1 MDALTPSRSATAGG
15 RASERGLG
23 RLLIIT
29 VIAAVLLG
37 LLGRI
42 LTYPLQHDEQFYLP
56 PAILLGDHHL
66 YRDIGFTHMPNLPLL
81 LSIFYGL
88 TDQYLLVG
96 RLVVATSWVAL
107 LTILYRA
114 ARAQNAGMLAIVT
127 AAALLLF
134 NSNLLGEAGMA
145 ATNNFIPIPFAVG
158 GLALFLAATSDSA
171 RAAPLAA
178 ASGLLLGMA
187 AGFKANFAPFVI
199 PVGLAAVLVPSAWPL
214 WHRISRLALPML
226 AGGIVGA
233 LPTLIYL
240 FSDPPGFLSHVF
252 EAHRGPQIGYWLAR
266 PDLLDQKVMGFG
278 AKLLLGRE
286 LWLGGTALLML
297 VLLSVL
303 VLLLVEQT
311 GGWRQAG
318 RAAGWPV
325 ALVSAVIA
333 VGALV
338 SFLPTPA
345 FPQYFT
351 LPLPFGALLILL
363 LYGRLDESRRKKSA
377 PVFIASLALAAASGA
392 PTLVGGLFG
401 FVQPN
406 QWASSKLN
414 ADSSRLAQA
423 IATAGVSG
431 PVATLEPLQAL
442 SSGLPIYPELALGP
456 FIYRAADWIP
466 TEQRSHYRYLASPR
480 SITTRLQAHRP
491 AAVVIGREG
500 VLDAPLERFA
510 RQNGFRA
517 TNLESRSG
525 GNPPMR
531 TLFLA
536 PAASNAP

>member
-1 MDALTPSRSATAGG
+1 MDAMTPSRSATAAGEDSH
-15 RASERGLG
+15 RSPG
-23 RLLIIT
+23 RLLIIAG
-29 VIAAVLLG
+29 IAAVLLG

-56 PAILLGDHHL
+56 PAVLLGDLHL

-114 ARAQNAGMLAIVT
+114 GQAQNAGMLAIVT

-134 NSNLLGEAGMA
+134 NFNLLGEAGMA
-145 ATNNFIPIPFAVG
+145 ATNNFLPIPLAIG
-158 GLALFLAATSDSA
+158 GIVLFLAATSDGA
-171 RAAPLAA
+171 RAAPLAM
-178 ASGLLLGMA
+178 ASGLLLGLA
-187 AGFKANFAPFVI
+187 AGFKANFAPLVF
-199 PVGLAAVLVPSAWPL
+199 PVGLAALMVPPAWPL
-214 WHRISRLALPML
+214 WRRTSRLALPLL
-226 AGGIVGA
+226 AGGIVGG

-252 EAHRGPQIGYWLAR
+252 EAHRGPQIGYWLAN
-266 PDLLDQKVMGFG
+266 PDPLEQKVMGIG

-286 LWLGGTALLML
+286 LWFGGTALLML
-297 VLLSVL
+297 ALLLVLL
-303 VLLLVEQT
+303 LLLVEQA
-311 GGWRQAG
+311 GGWRQMV
-318 RAAGWPV
+318 RTAGWPV
-325 ALVSAVIA
+325 ALVCAVISVA
-333 VGALV
+333 ALV

-363 LYGRLDESRRKKSA
+363 LYGRLDELRRKKSA
-377 PVFIASLALAAASGA
+377 PVFIASLTLAAASGA
-392 PTLVGGLFG
+392 PSLVEGLLG
-401 FVQPN
+401 FVQPS
-406 QWASSKLN
+406 QWASSRLN

-423 IATAGVSG
+423 VRTAGVSG

-456 FIYRAADWIP
+456 FTYRAADWIP
-466 TEQRSHYRYLASPR
+466 LEQRSHYRYLASPR
-480 SITTRLQAHRP
+480 SITARLQAHRP

-500 VLDAPLERFA
+500 VLDAPLERYA

-517 TNLESRSG
+517 TILASQSG
-525 GNPPMR
+525 DDPPVR

>member
-1 MDALTPSRSATAGG
+1 MDALTPSRSATAGA
-15 RASERGLG
+15 RVPHHGLG
-23 RLLIIT
+23 RSLVIA

-42 LTYPLQHDEQFYLP
+42 LIYPLQHDEQFYLP
-56 PAILLGDHHL
+56 PAILLGNHHL
-66 YRDIGFTHMPNLPLL
+66 YRDIGFSHMPNLPLL

-114 ARAQNAGMLAIVT
+114 ARVQDAGMLVIVT

-134 NSNLLGEAGMA
+134 NSNFLGEAGMA
-145 ATNNFIPIPFAVG
+145 ATNNFVPIPFAVG
-158 GLALFLAATSDSA
+158 GLVLFLAATSDGA
-171 RAAPLAA
+171 RAAPLAV

-187 AGFKANFAPFVI
+187 AGFKANFAPFI
-199 PVGLAAVLVPSAWPL
+199 FPVGLAAVLVPPAWPL
-214 WHRISRLALPML
+214 WLRIRRLALPML

-252 EAHRGPQIGYWLAR
+252 ETHRGPQIGYWLAQ
-266 PDLLDQKVMGFG
+266 PDPVDQKVMGIG
-278 AKLLLGRE
+278 AKLLLARE

-297 VLLSVL
+297 VLLAVL

-311 GGWRQAG
+311 GGWRRMV
-318 RAAGWPV
+318 RAAGWPA
-325 ALVSAVIA
+325 ALVSAVTA
-333 VGALV
+333 VAALA

-377 PVFIASLALAAASGA
+377 PLFIASLALAAANGA
-392 PTLVGGLFG
+392 PSLVAGIFGL
-401 FVQPN
+401 VQPN

-414 ADSSRLAQA
+414 ADSSRLAEA
-423 IATAGVSG
+423 VHSAGVSG

-442 SSGLPIYPELALGP
+442 SGGLAIYPELALGP

-466 TEQRSHYRYLASPR
+466 AEQRSHYRSLASPR
-480 SITTRLQAHRP
+480 SITTRLQARRP

-517 TNLESRSG
+517 AILASRSG
-525 GNPPMR
+525 DPPMR

-536 PAASNAP
+536 PAASRAP